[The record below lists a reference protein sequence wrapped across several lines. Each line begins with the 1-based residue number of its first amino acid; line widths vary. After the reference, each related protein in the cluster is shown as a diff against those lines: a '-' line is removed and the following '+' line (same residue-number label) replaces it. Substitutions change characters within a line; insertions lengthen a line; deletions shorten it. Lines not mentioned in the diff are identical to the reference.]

1 MLDIGTGTGLLAMM
15 AVRSGADKATA
26 CEVSDIIFFEKIHN
40 NSDLRCDLLILSLF
54 YLNQAF
60 EPITKVAGEI
70 VKKNGF
76 SDKIS
81 VIGKRSTE
89 LTVGKGKL
97 I

>member
-1 MLDIGTGTGLLAMM
+1 MSSIYVGGL
-15 AVRSGADKATA
+15 
-26 CEVSDIIFFEKIHN
+26 I
-40 NSDLRCDLLILSLF
+40 ILSLF

-60 EPITKVAGEI
+60 EPIAKIADEI
-70 VKKNGF
+70 VKRNGF

-97 I
+97 TCGHMSKSWLLV

>member
-1 MLDIGTGTGLLAMM
+1 MINRA
-15 AVRSGADKATA
+15 
-26 CEVSDIIFFEKIHN
+26 F
-40 NSDLRCDLLILSLF
+40 ILPLF

-60 EPITKVAGEI
+60 EPIAQVASEI
-70 VKKNGF
+70 VRKNGF

-97 I
+97 MCLNPDFWCSDVLELSLNVEK

>member
-1 MLDIGTGTGLLAMM
+1 MINH
-15 AVRSGADKATA
+15 VF
-26 CEVSDIIFFEKIHN
+26 V
-40 NSDLRCDLLILSLF
+40 LSLF

-60 EPITKVAGEI
+60 EPIAKVANEI

-81 VIGKRSTE
+81 VIGKCSTE

-97 I
+97 TCLNPDVWCSDVLELSL

>member
-1 MLDIGTGTGLLAMM
+1 MRSVTSSSLRKSITTVTLDVTCSVL
-15 AVRSGADKATA
+15 
-26 CEVSDIIFFEKIHN
+26 F
-40 NSDLRCDLLILSLF
+40 ILSLF

-60 EPITKVAGEI
+60 EPIAKVAGEI

>member
-1 MLDIGTGTGLLAMM
+1 MINH
-15 AVRSGADKATA
+15 V
-26 CEVSDIIFFEKIHN
+26 F
-40 NSDLRCDLLILSLF
+40 ILSLF
-54 YLNQAF
+54 YLSQAF
-60 EPITKVAGEI
+60 EPIAKVAGEI

-97 I
+97 TYLNLELSLNVGKIISQTSGLIYSIQ